1 MLTKIHIKNYRV
13 FEDFSLEF
21 SAGVNILVGD
31 NDCGKTTLLEAVRLA
46 LTGNLGDKW
55 LARVLS
61 PHLFNQTASK
71 RYVDAIQ
78 AGANAPLPE
87 LIIDLYLEAGDETA
101 ALKGTN
107 NTTHEDVAGLRV
119 KASFNKSYAS
129 EYDAFIKDVNAV
141 TLIPTEYYQVEWLSF
156 AGNPVTGRSVP
167 ASVSRI
173 DASAIKLRSGAD
185 YYLQQ
190 IISDHLDPVE
200 RVELSRAYRSLREQ
214 FSANPAI
221 ATINRTLAQTQSE
234 ITDRNLSL
242 SIDISQRT
250 AWESSLIPHLDELP
264 FQYVGNG
271 SQNILK
277 ILLALNRSV
286 TDAHVVLVEEPE
298 NHLSPASLN
307 ALVGKIAERC
317 GDKLVLVT
325 THSSY
330 VLNKLGLDR
339 LVLIHDQSSM
349 RLSDLPPATLAYF
362 KKLSGYDTLRVV
374 LSSHV
379 VLVEGPSDEL
389 LVQRAFLD
397 KHGKLPIEAG
407 IDVLN
412 VRGLSAQRFLDIAKP
427 LGKRV
432 SVVTDNDGKTQE
444 EVADRFAEY
453 TEGAAITVHTGA
465 SDSGKTLE
473 PQVISV
479 NGLELLN
486 SILGK
491 DYKAEEELEHYM
503 TRNKTEWAL
512 AVFESQQAITMPSY
526 IVDALES

>member
-1 MLTKIHIKNYRV
+1 LLTKIHIKNYRT

-21 SAGVNILVGD
+21 EAGVNILVGD

-46 LTGNLGDKW
+46 LTGRLGDKW
-55 LARVLS
+55 LGYVLS
-61 PHLFNQTASK
+61 PHLFNQTASTC
-71 RYVDAIQ
+71 YVDAIQ
-78 AGANAPLPE
+78 AGEHPALPE
-87 LIIDLYLEAGDETA
+87 LIVDLYLQASDETA
-101 ALKGTN
+101 DLKGTN
-107 NTTHEDVAGLRV
+107 NTTLEDAPGLRV
-119 KASFNKSYAS
+119 RASFNKSYAS
-129 EYDAFIKDVNAV
+129 EYEAFIEDVDAV

-173 DASAIKLRSGAD
+173 DASAIKLHSGAD

-190 IISDHLDPVE
+190 IIHGHLDLTE
-200 RVELSRAYRSLREQ
+200 RVELSRAYRTLRET
-214 FSANPAI
+214 FAANPAI
-221 ATINRTLAQTQSE
+221 TTINETLAETQSE

-242 SIDISQRT
+242 SIDISQQT
-250 AWESSLIPHLDELP
+250 AWETSLIPHLDELP
-264 FQYVGNG
+264 FQYIGNG

-286 TDAHVVLVEEPE
+286 SDAHVVLVEEPE

-317 GDKLVLVT
+317 ADKLVLVT

-339 LVLIHDQSSM
+339 LVLVHDQSST

-397 KHGKLPIEAG
+397 KNGKLPIEAG

-432 SVVTDNDGKTQE
+432 SVVADNDGKTQE
-444 EVADRFAEY
+444 EVAARFAEY
-453 TEGAAITVHTGA
+453 PEGTKITVQTGA
-465 SDSGKTLE
+465 SDGGNTLE
-473 PQVISV
+473 PQVISA
-479 NGLELLN
+479 NSLDLLN

-491 DYKAEEELEHYM
+491 TYKVEEELENYM
-503 TRNKTEWAL
+503 INNKTEWAL
-512 AVFESQQAITMPSY
+512 AVFESQQAITMPPY
-526 IVDALES
+526 IYDALES